1 MSNPSI
7 EEQLLAQERKY
18 WSAMQEGDA
27 ASAMQV
33 TADPC
38 IVTGASGVS
47 KIDRATLGKMLDAGT
62 WKLEAFELSNPTV
75 LSLTKTVAVL
85 AYKVHE
91 EHTVEDQRLTI
102 DAADSSVWVKR
113 DGQWQCALHTEA
125 LLGDPFGR
133 DRQPSNSP
141 T

>member
-91 EHTVEDQRLTI
+91 ELTVEDQRLTI